1 MKSKAIFIL
10 PPHRTDID
18 AVKRPPWGTV
28 RIPPIGLLSIGSYLQ
43 AKGHDIKIIDG
54 RELIV
59 KYKTKEYIPI
69 ILKIVDEFNPD
80 IIGINFLTA
89 LFDEAKA
96 ISCELKKKFPN
107 SIIIA
112 GGAHPSVE
120 PESTFQQNP
129 YLDAICIGPGEE
141 VCLDILDGK
150 KLNRIPGLMHRGCI
164 DRFEKRS
171 PDLDIDRYP
180 FPNYALASPDFYTA
194 FTVNTVTGWG
204 YKGLAELTSR
214 SCPYSCKF
222 CASDWSKPFRYHS
235 PEYVVELARY
245 LSSYDVDVIS
255 FFDDTIAAKKDRLY
269 QICEGFIRSKL
280 FWPHS
285 RPRWFAAI
293 RADQVNPDML
303 IMMKRAGCFGVS
315 IGIESASDR
324 MLKVINKKTTVKI
337 NKRACAHVI
346 EAGLHLG
353 TSFMIGIPGE
363 TEAEMNET
371 LAFMQ
376 NLQKLKCNTMGIGFF
391 RPLPGS
397 PFYYEFIN
405 NNTLSKEHV
414 DWPNLG
420 NFSIVAEDVFCD
432 MPREKLEEIFDK
444 AFNIAN
450 VNSWIAVHEDALL
463 KYPELTKSVAVRTKV
478 KIAKSDNYES
488 SAHIAYTP
496 FSIFSIFLICHNIL
510 LQLYVRLP
518 FRLRRRIKAVVT
530 ELAKKKYL
538 KELLWRY

>member
-10 PPHRTDID
+10 PPHRMDLD
-18 AVKRPPWGTV
+18 EVKRPPWGIV
-28 RIPPIGLLSIGSYLQ
+28 RVPPIGLLSIGSYLH
-43 AKGHDIKIIDG
+43 AKGHEIKIIDS

-69 ILKIVDEFNPD
+69 ILKTVDEFNPD
-80 IIGINFLTA
+80 MIGINILTA
-89 LFDEAKA
+89 LFDEAKT
-96 ISCELKKKFPN
+96 ISRELKKKFPN
-107 SIIIA
+107 SIIVA
-112 GGAHPSVE
+112 GGVHPSVE
-120 PESTFQQNP
+120 PVSTFQQNP

-141 VCLDILDGK
+141 VCLDILDGRK
-150 KLNRIPGLMHRGCI
+150 MSGVPGLINRGCI
-164 DRFEKRS
+164 DKFEARS
-171 PDLDIDRYP
+171 PEVDIDKYS

-194 FTVNTVTGWG
+194 FTVNTITGWG

-235 PEYVVELARY
+235 PEYVVELVRY
-245 LSSYDVDVIS
+245 LSSYDVDVIT
-255 FFDDTIAAKKDRLY
+255 FFDDTIAANKDRLHN
-269 QICEGFIRSKL
+269 ICEGFIRSRL

-285 RPRWFAAI
+285 QLRWFAAI
-293 RADQVNPDML
+293 RANQVNADIL
-303 IMMKRAGCFGVS
+303 KLMKRAGCFGVS
-315 IGIESASDR
+315 IGIESGSDR
-324 MLKVINKKTTVKI
+324 MLKVINKKTTVEM
-337 NKRACAHVI
+337 NRRACAHVR

-363 TEAEMNET
+363 TETELNET
-371 LAFMQ
+371 LDFMQ
-376 NLQKLKCNTMGIGFF
+376 SLQNLKCNAMGIGNF

-405 NNTLSKEHV
+405 NNTLSKEYA

-420 NFSIVAEDVFCD
+420 NFSILPKDLFCD
-432 MPREKLEEIFDK
+432 VPREKFEEIWDK
-444 AFNIAN
+444 ARNLAN
-450 VNSWIAVHEDALL
+450 VNSWVAVHEDALL
-463 KYPELTKSVAVRTKV
+463 KYPELIKSVAVRTKV

-496 FSIFSIFLICHNIL
+496 FSIFSICHNIL

-530 ELAKKKYL
+530 ELAKKKCL